1 MPVRAAF
8 DEVEVRDL
16 ALADLDAYVE
26 YWHRPGNPALTAL
39 GIDPRKV
46 YPARKMREMLALNI
60 AGNAAFPA
68 SQMSTLAIV
77 YAGAAVG
84 VHELTHLT
92 AGGSAVMH
100 AHIWDGAQRGRGIGL
115 ISYVKAMRLYFERF
129 GLATIRFETPKV
141 NAAAN
146 RIKNKLGL
154 RPVGSGTFDL
164 PILARAV
171 ETDSYAV
178 ARDEFARI
186 YDRVRARG

>member
-1 MPVRAAF
+1 VPARAAF

-26 YWHRPGNPALTAL
+26 YWHRPGNPALSAL

-46 YPARKMREMLALNI
+46 YPAKKMREMLALNI
-60 AGNAAFPA
+60 AGNAALAA

-84 VHELTHLT
+84 VHELTHLV
-92 AGGSAVMH
+92 AGDSAVMH

-146 RIKNKLGL
+146 RIKDKLGL
-154 RPVGSGTFDL
+154 RRVGRGTFDL
-164 PILARAV
+164 PILAGAV
-171 ETDSYAV
+171 ETDSYVVTRA
-178 ARDEFARI
+178 ELSRI
-186 YDRVRARG
+186 LAEVRARG